1 MMTGVG
7 QVCATWALSV
17 VFAANRAITP
27 TKKKW
32 MAELIAVLSL
42 IVVKNHFEKYFFIM
56 KVFG

>member
-1 MMTGVG
+1 M
-7 QVCATWALSV
+7 